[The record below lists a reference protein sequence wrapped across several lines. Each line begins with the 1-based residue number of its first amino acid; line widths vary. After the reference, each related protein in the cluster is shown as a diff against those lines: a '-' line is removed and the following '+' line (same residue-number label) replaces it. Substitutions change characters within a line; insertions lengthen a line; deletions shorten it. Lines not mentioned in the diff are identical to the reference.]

1 MLVVPST
8 FAAVAIRVTLPYFL
22 LFAGFDLRAL
32 TEFYHL
38 GLEHL
43 TVSAAVA
50 FVTSLAVV
58 IAVLE
63 DLRLR
68 SLGLNQATAA
78 IAAQHLVEVVKLA
91 VLQG

>member
-1 MLVVPST
+1 MKRTKQGLANLACHLLVGLTLEFEFVKLVV
-8 FAAVAIRVTLPYFL
+8 
-22 LFAGFDLRAL
+22 RAL
-32 TEFYHL
+32 EAL
-38 GLEHL
+38 DLL
-43 TVSAAVA
+43 VV
-50 FVTSLAVV
+50 LAVSSV
-58 IAVLE
+58 VDLE